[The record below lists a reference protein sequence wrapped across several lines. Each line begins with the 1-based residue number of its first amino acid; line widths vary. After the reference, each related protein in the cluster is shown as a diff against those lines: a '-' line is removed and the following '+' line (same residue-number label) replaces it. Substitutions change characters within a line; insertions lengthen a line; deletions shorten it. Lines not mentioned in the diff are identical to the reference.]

1 MKYGTVSKND
11 AIYTGDQT
19 AVCGVIGGDPGIPSV
34 IDKGP
39 LLWSDEFDG
48 AGKPNGANWRYDI
61 GGGGWGNQELQYY
74 TDSVNNAYLGGGALT
89 IEAKREDF
97 GGNRYTSA
105 RLLSQRKFKYGIFE
119 MRAKLPRGRGT
130 WPAFWLLAS
139 KRFLFDVLLLFLILF
154 PKNNVFKTPKLA
166 GRR

>member
-1 MKYGTVSKND
+1 MKFGTVSKSD
-11 AIYTGDQT
+11 AIYTGDQA
-19 AVCGVIGGDPGIPSV
+19 AVCGIVAGDSGIPTV

-48 AGKPNGANWRYDI
+48 TGKPNGANWRYDI
-61 GGGGWGNQELQYY
+61 GGGGWGNNEAQYY

-89 IEAKREDF
+89 IEARREDF
-97 GGNRYTSA
+97 QGNRYTSA

-119 MRAKLPRGRGT
+119 MRAKLPRGRGS

-139 KRFLFDVLLLFLILF
+139 KRCKSLTLVLNF
-154 PKNNVFKTPKLA
+154 VFIK
-166 GRR
+166 